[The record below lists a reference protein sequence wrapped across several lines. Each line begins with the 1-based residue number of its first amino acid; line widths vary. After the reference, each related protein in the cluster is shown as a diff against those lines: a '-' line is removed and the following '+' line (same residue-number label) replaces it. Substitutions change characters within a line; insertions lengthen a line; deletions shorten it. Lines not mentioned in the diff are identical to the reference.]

1 MMKWVNMIRWILALI
16 FGVAAVLLS
25 FYGDTV
31 GRNMMAVAGIALF
44 LDSFFRIVK
53 NKDELKM
60 DEMTKTISSI
70 ASEFALFAAI
80 WTIGILTIIIHFY
93 PSLFGVYDVL
103 AILIAVIILSKITYY
118 LYYTKVKKEIG
129 FC

>member
-1 MMKWVNMIRWILALI
+1 MKWTNMIQWILALI
-16 FGVAAVLLS
+16 FGIAAMLLS

-44 LDSFFRIVK
+44 LDSFFRTVK

-60 DEMTKTISSI
+60 DEMTKTVSSI

-93 PSLFGVYDVL
+93 PSLFDVYDVL
-103 AILIAVIILSKITYY
+103 AALIAVIILTRIICY

-129 FC
+129 FR